1 MNTVEADIISQL
13 SKLDTWRQEQL
24 MESVMSYTSVVVHE
38 AMHGNWNKVL
48 DSVEQRRHVMDR
60 LVAANDGRHA
70 ECVSALLSAVEESER
85 AVTRVVA
92 HAIASSRWHGALFAM
107 QH

>member
-48 DSVEQRRHVMDR
+48 DSVELRRHMMDR
-60 LVAANDGRHA
+60 LIAANDGRHA

-85 AVTRVVA
+85 AVTRVIA
-92 HAIASSRWHGALFAM
+92 HAIASSRWQGAMYALR
-107 QH
+107 H